1 MMVDPAV
8 SKAVPKHA
16 QSAHMLLDVRGLSI
30 AFDHATHSIRVVDNV
45 SLSIPHGKTVALVGE
60 SGCGK
65 SVTALSILRLIPSP
79 PGKVVGGRIILGDW
93 ASAQAKAC
101 GSGER
106 LARSGRRLGE
116 GGSAA
121 RSEAW
126 SGVDLLKLSEDEMR
140 RVRGNRIAMVF
151 QEPMTSLN
159 PVLSVGE
166 QIVEVLELHR
176 GLRGKKAWSEATE
189 LLRKVG
195 IADPVRRVRAYPHE
209 MSGGMRQ
216 RVMIAMALACQPDL
230 LIADEPTTALDV
242 TVQRQILD
250 LLASLQQET
259 GMSVLLITHD
269 LCVVAGHAD
278 YVYVMYAG
286 RIVEHAPVAE
296 LFENPLHPYTQGLLR
311 CSTSASEKTDR
322 LHVVP
327 GQVPN
332 PANMPPGCRFHPRC
346 ALTQERAEGA
356 KRNTTRLGSLE
367 KVVLRRCVETC
378 ENEESGQPRLTQVS
392 LDQFVACWERQSQ

>member
-1 MMVDPAV
+1 MNALPHDHVATNE
-8 SKAVPKHA
+8 S
-16 QSAHMLLDVRGLSI
+16 LLDIESLSVS
-30 AFDHATHSIRVVDNV
+30 FGSLSNEVRVVDNV
-45 SLSIPHGKTVALVGE
+45 SFSIPRGKTVALVGE

-79 PGKVVGGRIILGDW
+79 SGEVVGGRIILGDW

-101 GSGER
+101 GSG
-106 LARSGRRLGE
+106 GRRDTG
-116 GGSAA
+116 
-121 RSEAW
+121 
-126 SGVDLLKLSEDEMR
+126 SGVDLLKLSEDEIR

-176 GLRGKKAWSEATE
+176 GLKGKKAWSEATE

-269 LCVVAGHAD
+269 LGVVAGHAD

-286 RIVEHAPVAE
+286 QIVEHAPVAE

-367 KVVLRRCVETC
+367 KVVLRRCVEMC

-392 LDQFVACWERQSQ
+392 LDQFVACWERQTQ